1 MADDA
6 TTPLLRAAQAFRAAT
21 LLYVVAIQATSVDQ
35 YSRPVLSWVLVALLI
50 VWSGVAVVGFTLTS
64 RRRQLV
70 VADQVLAVGF
80 MLSSWLVAG
89 PEVWRTHQSLPTT
102 LWVSNAVLSMAIWRG
117 PWWGLGS
124 GVLMGLVS
132 TLVTRE
138 ISNLWVDAAL
148 PVLAAV
154 GIALGLAS
162 SAARRSRAELERAV
176 RIQAA
181 TAERERLAR
190 EVHDSVLQVLALMR
204 RRGAGAT
211 GELRELADLAGEQER
226 ALRTLLADRP
236 VATSDTGLLDL
247 RRELQRVV
255 PAGVEVSAPAE
266 AVRVPHGTGE
276 ALVAA
281 AHAAL
286 TNAEQHAGDDARVFV
301 LLEDLGDDVVVTVRD
316 DGRGITDER
325 LRDAEREGR
334 MGVRRSIVGRLADI
348 GGEARLETAP
358 GEGTEWE
365 LRAPRDP
372 EARSA
377 P

>member
-6 TTPLLRAAQAFRAAT
+6 TTPLWRAAQAFRAAT
-21 LLYVVAIQATSVDQ
+21 LLYVVAVQATSVDQ
-35 YSRPVLSWVLVALLI
+35 YSRPALSWVLVALLI

-64 RRRQLV
+64 RRQQLV
-70 VADQVLAVGF
+70 VADQLLAIGF

-89 PEVWRTHQSLPTT
+89 PDVWRTHQSLPTT

-154 GIALGLAS
+154 GTALGLAAAS
-162 SAARRSRAELERAV
+162 ARRSRAELERAV

-181 TAERERLAR
+181 AAERERLAR

-211 GELRELADLAGEQER
+211 GELRELADLAGEQEQ

-236 VATSDTGLLDL
+236 AATPDTGLLDL

-266 AVRVPHGTGE
+266 SVRVPHDTGE
-276 ALVAA
+276 ALVGA

-286 TNAEQHAGDDARVFV
+286 TNAAQHAGDGARVFV
-301 LLEDLGDDVVVTVRD
+301 LLEDLGDDVMVTVRD
-316 DGRGITDER
+316 DGRGIPTDR
-325 LRDAEREGR
+325 LQDAEREGR
-334 MGVRRSIVGRLADI
+334 MGVRRSIRGRLADI